1 MITDYKLALD
11 VMSGERDPHASID
24 AAIQALE
31 NDDALKFYLVG
42 DEKKI
47 LDHFPK
53 ELMQRIEI
61 IHTDEVVS
69 MDESPVDAL
78 RKKKNS
84 SMRLSVNL
92 VSEGKADACVSS
104 GNTGALMAN
113 AKYVLKTLPT
123 IDRPAFMKAIP
134 TKGDYTYMLD
144 LGANST
150 CTAEQLYQFALMGN
164 VVAREI
170 KGISSPKVA
179 LLNIGEEEIKG
190 HEMIKEA
197 SLLLEESSI
206 NYVGYL
212 EGNDIVEN
220 KADVIVTDGF
230 TGNIAI
236 KAMEGTIELMTSVLK
251 QSLIDESNDESASG
265 ASKYALDIFKSSID
279 PRKHNGAFLVGLNGI
294 VIKSHGS
301 SDSYGYYHAILTAV
315 NEVKK
320 EIIPKLIDTFK
331 EDRS

>member
-1 MITDYKLALD
+1 MSIQYKLALD
-11 VMSGERDPHASID
+11 VMSGERDPLASIG
-24 AAIQALE
+24 AAVEALK
-31 NDDALKFYLVG
+31 NDDALGVFLVG
-42 DEKKI
+42 DENIISK
-47 LDHFPK
+47 HFPSD
-53 ELMQRIEI
+53 LMQRAEI
-61 IHTDEVVS
+61 IHTDQVVS

-84 SMRLSVNL
+84 SMRLAINL

-144 LGANST
+144 LGANSS
-150 CTAEQLYQFALMGN
+150 CTADQLYQFALMGN

-197 SLLLEESSI
+197 SILLEDSSI
-206 NYVGYL
+206 NYVGYI

-236 KAMEGTIELMTSVLK
+236 KAMEGTIGLMVSVLK
-251 QSLIDESNDESASG
+251 DSLNDASNDGSIKDGSQF
-265 ASKYALDIFKSSID
+265 ALDIFKKSID
-279 PRKHNGAFLVGLNGI
+279 PRRHNGALLVGLNGI
-294 VIKSHGS
+294 VVKSHGS
-301 SDSYGYYHAILTAV
+301 SDSYGHYHALLTAID
-315 NEVKK
+315 EVKK
-320 EIIPKLIDTFK
+320 EIIPKMIETFEK
-331 EDRS
+331 

>member
-1 MITDYKLALD
+1 MSIQYKLALD
-11 VMSGERDPHASID
+11 VMSGERDPFASID
-24 AAIQALE
+24 AAVEALK
-31 NDDALKFYLVG
+31 NDDALGVFLAG
-42 DEKKI
+42 DENIITK
-47 LDHFPK
+47 HFPN
-53 ELMQRIEI
+53 ELMHRAEI
-61 IHTDEVVS
+61 IHTDQVVS

-84 SMRLSVNL
+84 SMRLAINL

-144 LGANST
+144 LGANSS
-150 CTAEQLYQFALMGN
+150 CTADQLYQFALMGN
-164 VVAREI
+164 IVAREI

-197 SLLLEESSI
+197 SILLEDSSI
-206 NYVGYL
+206 NYVGYI

-236 KAMEGTIELMTSVLK
+236 KAMEGTIGLMVSVLK
-251 QSLIDESNDESASG
+251 DSLNDDSIKEGSQF
-265 ASKYALDIFKSSID
+265 ALNIFKKSID
-279 PRKHNGAFLVGLNGI
+279 PRRHNGALLVGLNGI
-294 VIKSHGS
+294 VVKSHGS
-301 SDSYGYYHAILTAV
+301 SDSYGHYHALLTAID
-315 NEVKK
+315 EVKK
-320 EIIPKLIDTFK
+320 EIIPKMIESFEK
-331 EDRS
+331 

>member
-1 MITDYKLALD
+1 
-11 VMSGERDPHASID
+11 MSGERDPHASIE
-24 AAIQALE
+24 AAIQALK
-31 NDDALKFYLVG
+31 NDDALEFYLVG
-42 DEKKI
+42 NEEKI
-47 LDHFPK
+47 SDLFP
-53 ELMQRIEI
+53 EDLMQRVEI

-84 SMRLSVNL
+84 SMRLSVNM

-144 LGANST
+144 LGANSS
-150 CTAEQLYQFALMGN
+150 CSAEQLYQFALMGN

-170 KGISSPKVA
+170 KGISSPRVA

-197 SLLLEESSI
+197 SILLEDSPI
-206 NYVGYL
+206 NYVGYI

-236 KAMEGTIELMTSVLK
+236 KAMEGTIALMTSVLK
-251 QSLIDESNDESASG
+251 ESLDDESINESDSLG
-265 ASKYALDIFKSSID
+265 SKYALDIFKNSID

-294 VIKSHGS
+294 VVKSHGS

-320 EIIPKLIDTFK
+320 EIIPKLIDTFR
-331 EDRS
+331 EDIS

>member
-24 AAIQALE
+24 AAIQALK

-197 SLLLEESSI
+197 SLLLEESFI

-251 QSLIDESNDESASG
+251 ESLIDESNDESASMG
-265 ASKYALDIFKSSID
+265 SKYALDIFKNSID

>member
-1 MITDYKLALD
+1 
-11 VMSGERDPHASID
+11 MSGERDPLASIG
-24 AAIQALE
+24 AAIEALK
-31 NDDALKFYLVG
+31 NDDALKVFLVG
-42 DEKKI
+42 DESIIAK
-47 LDHFPK
+47 HFPK
-53 ELMQRIEI
+53 ELMHRAEI

-134 TKGDYTYMLD
+134 TKRGYTYMLD

-164 VVAREI
+164 LVAREI

-197 SLLLEESSI
+197 SILLEESPI
-206 NYVGYL
+206 NYVGYI
-212 EGNDIVEN
+212 EGNDIVED

-236 KAMEGTIELMTSVLK
+236 KAMEGTIGLMVSVLK
-251 QSLIDESNDESASG
+251 GSLNDASDEDSVSNGSQF
-265 ASKYALDIFKSSID
+265 ALDIFKESID
-279 PRKHNGAFLVGLNGI
+279 PRRHNGALLVGLNGI
-294 VIKSHGS
+294 VVKSHGS
-301 SDSYGYYHAILTAV
+301 SDSYGHYHAILTAV
-315 NEVKK
+315 DEVKK
-320 EIIPKLIDTFK
+320 EIIPKMIETFEK
-331 EDRS
+331 

>member
-1 MITDYKLALD
+1 LITDYKLALD

-24 AAIQALE
+24 AAIQALK

-53 ELMQRIEI
+53 ELMQRVEI

-123 IDRPAFMKAIP
+123 INRPAFMKAIP

-197 SLLLEESSI
+197 SLLLEESFI

-251 QSLIDESNDESASG
+251 ESLIDESNDESASMG
-265 ASKYALDIFKSSID
+265 SKYALDIFKNSID

>member
-1 MITDYKLALD
+1 
-11 VMSGERDPHASID
+11 
-24 AAIQALE
+24 
-31 NDDALKFYLVG
+31 
-42 DEKKI
+42 
-47 LDHFPK
+47 
-53 ELMQRIEI
+53 
-61 IHTDEVVS
+61 

-197 SLLLEESSI
+197 SLLLEESFI

-251 QSLIDESNDESASG
+251 ESLIDESNDESASMG
-265 ASKYALDIFKSSID
+265 SKYALDIFKNSID

-301 SDSYGYYHAILTAV
+301 SDSYSYYHAILTAV

>member
-1 MITDYKLALD
+1 MSIKYKLALD
-11 VMSGERDPHASID
+11 VMSGERDPLASLD
-24 AAIQALE
+24 AAIEALK
-31 NDDALKFYLVG
+31 NDDDLQLSLVG
-42 DEKKI
+42 DENII
-47 LDHFPK
+47 LNHIPN
-53 ELMQRIEI
+53 ELLSRIDI
-61 IHTDEVVS
+61 VHTNEVVS
-69 MDESPVDAL
+69 MDETPVDAL

-84 SMRLSVNL
+84 SMRLAVNL
-92 VSEGKADACVSS
+92 VGEGKADGCVSS

-113 AKYVLKTLPT
+113 AKYVLKTLPS

-144 LGANST
+144 LGANTT

-170 KGISSPKVA
+170 KGISSPKIA

-197 SLLLEESSI
+197 SALLEQSSI
-206 NYVGYL
+206 NYVGYV

-251 QSLIDESNDESASG
+251 DSIKNGSLDESASDG
-265 ASKYALDIFKSSID
+265 SKFALDIFKNSID
-279 PRKHNGAFLVGLNGI
+279 PRKHNGALLVGLNGI
-294 VIKSHGS
+294 VVKSHGS
-301 SDSYGYYHAILTAV
+301 SDSYGHYHAILTAV

-320 EIIPKLIDTFK
+320 QIIPKLTEIF
-331 EDRS
+331 

>member
-1 MITDYKLALD
+1 MDIHYKLALD
-11 VMSGERDPHASID
+11 VMSGERDPHASIE
-24 AAIQALE
+24 AAIQALK
-31 NDDALKFYLVG
+31 NDDALEFYLVG
-42 DEKKI
+42 NEEKI
-47 LDHFPK
+47 SDLFP
-53 ELMQRIEI
+53 EDLMQRVDI

-144 LGANST
+144 LGANSS
-150 CTAEQLYQFALMGN
+150 CSAEQLYQFALMGN

-170 KGISSPKVA
+170 KGISSPRVA

-197 SLLLEESSI
+197 SILLEDSPI
-206 NYVGYL
+206 NYVGYI

-236 KAMEGTIELMTSVLK
+236 KAMEGTIALMTSVLK
-251 QSLIDESNDESASG
+251 ESLDDESINESDSLG
-265 ASKYALDIFKSSID
+265 SKYALDIFKKSID

-294 VIKSHGS
+294 VVKSHGS

-320 EIIPKLIDTFK
+320 EIIPKLIDTFR
-331 EDRS
+331 EDIS

>member
-1 MITDYKLALD
+1 
-11 VMSGERDPHASID
+11 MSGERDPLTSID
-24 AAIQALE
+24 AAIEALK
-31 NDDALKFYLVG
+31 NDDALQLSLVG
-42 DEKKI
+42 DESI
-47 LDHFPK
+47 VMEHFPK
-53 ELMQRIEI
+53 ELMPRVDIV
-61 IHTDEVVS
+61 HTTEVVS
-69 MDESPVDAL
+69 MDDAPIDAL

-84 SMRLSVNL
+84 SMRLAVNL
-92 VSEGKADACVSS
+92 VSAGMADACVSS

-113 AKYVLKTLPT
+113 AKYVLKTLPS

-150 CTAEQLYQFALMGN
+150 CTAEQLYQFALMGD

-170 KGISSPKVA
+170 KGISEPKIA

-197 SLLLEESSI
+197 STLLEQSSI
-206 NYVGYL
+206 NYVGYV

-251 QSLIDESNDESASG
+251 ESISEESADDS
-265 ASKYALDIFKSSID
+265 ASDGSKFALDIFKKSID
-279 PRKHNGAFLVGLNGI
+279 PRKHNGALLVGLNGI
-294 VIKSHGS
+294 VVKSHGS
-301 SDSYGYYHAILTAV
+301 SDSYGHYHAILTAV

-320 EIIPKLIDTFK
+320 EIIPKLIETLEEK
-331 EDRS
+331 TA

>member
-1 MITDYKLALD
+1 
-11 VMSGERDPHASID
+11 MSGERDPHASID
-24 AAIQALE
+24 AAIQALK

-53 ELMQRIEI
+53 ELMQRVEI

-197 SLLLEESSI
+197 SLLLEESFI

-251 QSLIDESNDESASG
+251 ESLIDESNDESASMG
-265 ASKYALDIFKSSID
+265 SKYALDIFKNSID

>member
-1 MITDYKLALD
+1 MNIHYKLALD
-11 VMSGERDPHASID
+11 VMSGERDPHASIE
-24 AAIQALE
+24 AAIQALK
-31 NDDALKFYLVG
+31 NDDALEFYLVG
-42 DEKKI
+42 NEEKI
-47 LDHFPK
+47 SDLFP
-53 ELMQRIEI
+53 EDLMQRVDI

-144 LGANST
+144 LGANSS
-150 CTAEQLYQFALMGN
+150 CSAEQLYQFALMGN

-170 KGISSPKVA
+170 KGISSPRVA

-197 SLLLEESSI
+197 SILLEDSPI
-206 NYVGYL
+206 NYIGYI

-236 KAMEGTIELMTSVLK
+236 KAMEGTIALMTSVLK
-251 QSLIDESNDESASG
+251 ESLDDESINESDSLG
-265 ASKYALDIFKSSID
+265 SKYALDIFKKSID

-294 VIKSHGS
+294 VVKSHGS

-320 EIIPKLIDTFK
+320 EIIPKLIDTFR
-331 EDRS
+331 EDIS

>member
-1 MITDYKLALD
+1 
-11 VMSGERDPHASID
+11 MSGERDPLASIG
-24 AAIQALE
+24 AAIEALK
-31 NDDALKFYLVG
+31 NDDALKVFLVG
-42 DEKKI
+42 DESIIAK
-47 LDHFPK
+47 HFPK
-53 ELMQRIEI
+53 ELMHRAEI

-134 TKGDYTYMLD
+134 TKRGYTYMLD

-164 VVAREI
+164 LVAREI

-197 SLLLEESSI
+197 SILLEESPI
-206 NYVGYL
+206 NYVGYI
-212 EGNDIVEN
+212 EGNDIVED

-236 KAMEGTIELMTSVLK
+236 KAMEGTIGLMVSVLK
-251 QSLIDESNDESASG
+251 GSLNDALDEDSVSDGSQF
-265 ASKYALDIFKSSID
+265 ALDIFKESID
-279 PRKHNGAFLVGLNGI
+279 PRRHNGALLVGLNGI
-294 VIKSHGS
+294 VVKSHGS
-301 SDSYGYYHAILTAV
+301 SDSYGHYHAILTAV
-315 NEVKK
+315 DEVKK
-320 EIIPKLIDTFK
+320 EIIPKMIETFEK
-331 EDRS
+331 

>member
-1 MITDYKLALD
+1 MSVQYKLALD
-11 VMSGERDPHASID
+11 VMSGERDPLASID
-24 AAIQALE
+24 AAIEALK
-31 NDDALKFYLVG
+31 NDDALNVFLVG
-42 DEKKI
+42 DQSIISE
-47 LDHFPK
+47 HFPK
-53 ELMQRIEI
+53 ELMHRAEI

-69 MDESPVDAL
+69 MQESPVDAL

-134 TKGDYTYMLD
+134 TKGGYTYMLD

-197 SLLLEESSI
+197 SILLEESPI
-206 NYVGYL
+206 NYVGYI
-212 EGNDIVEN
+212 EGNDIVED

-236 KAMEGTIELMTSVLK
+236 KAMEGTIGLMVSVLK
-251 QSLIDESNDESASG
+251 GSLKNSSDGDSVSNGSQL
-265 ASKYALDIFKSSID
+265 ALDIFKESID
-279 PRKHNGAFLVGLNGI
+279 PRRHNGALLVGLNGI
-294 VIKSHGS
+294 VVKSHGS
-301 SDSYGYYHAILTAV
+301 SDSYGHYHAILTAID
-315 NEVKK
+315 EVKK
-320 EIIPKLIDTFK
+320 EIIPKMTEMFEK
-331 EDRS
+331 

>member
-24 AAIQALE
+24 AAIQALD

-47 LDHFPK
+47 LDHFPR

>member
-1 MITDYKLALD
+1 MSIQYKLALD
-11 VMSGERDPHASID
+11 VMSGERDPLASIG
-24 AAIQALE
+24 AAVEALH
-31 NDDALKFYLVG
+31 NDDALGVFLVG
-42 DEKKI
+42 DENI
-47 LDHFPK
+47 ISEHFPND
-53 ELMQRIEI
+53 LMHRAEI

-84 SMRLSVNL
+84 SMRLAINL

-144 LGANST
+144 LGANSS
-150 CTAEQLYQFALMGN
+150 CTADQLYQFALMGN

-197 SLLLEESSI
+197 SILLEDSPI
-206 NYVGYL
+206 NYVGYI

-236 KAMEGTIELMTSVLK
+236 KSMEGTIGLMVSVLK
-251 QSLIDESNDESASG
+251 DSLNDASNDDSIKDGSQF
-265 ASKYALDIFKSSID
+265 ALDIFKKSID
-279 PRKHNGAFLVGLNGI
+279 PRRHNGALLVGLNGI
-294 VIKSHGS
+294 VVKSHGS
-301 SDSYGYYHAILTAV
+301 SDSYGHYHALLTAID
-315 NEVKK
+315 EVKK
-320 EIIPKLIDTFK
+320 EIIPKMIETFEK
-331 EDRS
+331 

>member
-1 MITDYKLALD
+1 MNNHYKLALD
-11 VMSGERDPHASID
+11 VMSGERDPHASIE
-24 AAIQALE
+24 AAIQALK
-31 NDDALKFYLVG
+31 NDDALEFYLVG
-42 DEKKI
+42 NEEKI
-47 LDHFPK
+47 SDLFPDD
-53 ELMQRIEI
+53 LMQRVDI

-144 LGANST
+144 LGANSS
-150 CTAEQLYQFALMGN
+150 CSAEQLYQFALMGN

-170 KGISSPKVA
+170 KGISSPRVA

-197 SLLLEESSI
+197 SILLEDSPI
-206 NYVGYL
+206 NYVGYI

-236 KAMEGTIELMTSVLK
+236 KAMEGTIALMTSVLK
-251 QSLIDESNDESASG
+251 ESLDDESINESVSLG
-265 ASKYALDIFKSSID
+265 SKYALDIFKKSID

-294 VIKSHGS
+294 VVKSHGS

-320 EIIPKLIDTFK
+320 EIIPKLRDTFR
-331 EDRS
+331 EDIS

>member
-1 MITDYKLALD
+1 MSIHYKLALD
-11 VMSGERDPHASID
+11 IMSGERDPLTSID
-24 AAIQALE
+24 AAIEALK
-31 NDDALKFYLVG
+31 NDDALQLSLVG
-42 DEKKI
+42 DESI
-47 LDHFPK
+47 VMEHFPK
-53 ELMQRIEI
+53 ELMPRVDIV
-61 IHTDEVVS
+61 HTTEVVS
-69 MDESPVDAL
+69 MDDAPIDAL

-84 SMRLSVNL
+84 SMRLAVNL
-92 VSEGKADACVSS
+92 VSEGMADACVSS

-113 AKYVLKTLPT
+113 AKYVLKTLPS

-150 CTAEQLYQFALMGN
+150 CTAEQLYQFALMGD

-170 KGISSPKVA
+170 KGISEPKIA

-197 SLLLEESSI
+197 STLLEQSSI
-206 NYVGYL
+206 NYVGYV

-251 QSLIDESNDESASG
+251 ESISEESADDS
-265 ASKYALDIFKSSID
+265 ASDGSKFALDIFKKSID
-279 PRKHNGAFLVGLNGI
+279 PRKHNGALLVGLNGI
-294 VIKSHGS
+294 VVKSHGS
-301 SDSYGYYHAILTAV
+301 SDSYGHYHAILTAV

-320 EIIPKLIDTFK
+320 EIIPKLIETLEEK
-331 EDRS
+331 TA